1 MTKIISH
8 KTNLKNS
15 HVPVLAKEVIKNL
28 NIRDGLTYVDGTF
41 GAGGHSNMIL
51 SSATCNLVSIDRDP
65 SVSIYA
71 DKTRKI
77 FPNNFKLINGNIG
90 RLKFLLENNGI
101 KNIDGGILFDLGV
114 SSMQIDNAK
123 RGFSFRYDGP
133 LDMRMENSGQSAAD
147 IINESDERTLND
159 IIFTLGEERKARRIA
174 NAIVE
179 YRKNKLITSTF
190 ELAQI
195 VRSAI
200 GKNPRLKIDP
210 ATKTFQALRIK
221 VNNELM
227 EIEKALNDAEDLLSP
242 GARLVVICFHSLED
256 KIVKNFIKTRS
267 GLTPNPH
274 RHSAKIYSNI
284 NKDIPSFKS
293 ITKKVVIADDKEIQ
307 INSRSRSAKLRAAE
321 KLNKMENAA

>member
-8 KTNLKNS
+8 KNNLKNG
-15 HVPVLAKEVIKNL
+15 HIPVLANEVIKNL
-28 NIRDGLTYVDGTF
+28 NIRDGFTYVDGTY
-41 GAGGHSNMIL
+41 GAGGHTNMIL
-51 SSATCNLVSIDRDP
+51 SSAACNVISIDRDP
-65 SVSIYA
+65 SVAIFA
-71 DKTRKI
+71 DQTKKN
-77 FPNNFKLINGNIG
+77 FPNNFQLISGNIG
-90 RLKFLLENNGI
+90 RLKFLLESNGI

-114 SSMQIDNAK
+114 SSMQIDSAD

-133 LDMRMENSGQSAAD
+133 LDMRMEKSGKSAAD
-147 IINESDERTLND
+147 IINESDEKTLND

-174 NAIVE
+174 SAIVK
-179 YRKNKLITSTF
+179 YRKNKSIVSTF

-200 GKNPRLKIDP
+200 GKNPKLKIDP

-221 VNNELM
+221 VNNELG

-256 KIVKNFIKTRS
+256 KIVKKFIKTRS
-267 GLTPNPH
+267 GLTANPH
-274 RHSAKIYSNI
+274 RHSAGIYSNSN
-284 NKDIPSFKS
+284 NKSPAFKL
-293 ITKKVVIADDKEIQ
+293 ITKKVVIANNDEII

-321 KLNKMENAA
+321 RLNKMENAA

>member
-15 HVPVLAKEVIKNL
+15 HVPVLAEEVIKNL

-200 GKNPRLKIDP
+200 GKNPKLKIDP

-221 VNNELM
+221 VNNELS

-293 ITKKVVIADDKEIQ
+293 ITKKVVIADKKEIQ

>member
-1 MTKIISH
+1 MTKIIFNKS
-8 KTNLKNS
+8 NLKNS
-15 HVPVLAKEVIKNL
+15 HIPVLADEVLKNL
-28 NIRDGLTYVDGTF
+28 NIRDGLTYVDGTY
-41 GAGGHSNMIL
+41 GAGGHTNMIL
-51 SSATCNLVSIDRDP
+51 SAAACKVVSIDRDP
-65 SVSIYA
+65 LVKIYA
-71 DKTRKI
+71 DKTRNK

-90 RLKFLLENNGI
+90 RLKFLLESNGI
-101 KNIDGGILFDLGV
+101 KNVDGGILFDLGV
-114 SSMQIDNAK
+114 SSMQIDNAE

-133 LDMRMENSGQSAAD
+133 LDMRMENSGKSAAD
-147 IINESDERTLND
+147 IINESDEKTLND

-179 YRKNKLITSTF
+179 YRKNKLITTTF

-195 VRSAI
+195 IRSAI
-200 GKNPRLKIDP
+200 GKNPKLKIDP

-221 VNNELM
+221 VNNELS
-227 EIEKALNDAEDLLSP
+227 EIEKALSDAEDLLSP

-256 KIVKNFIKTRS
+256 KIVKNFIKSRS

-274 RHSAKIYSNI
+274 RHSAKIYSDI
-284 NKDIPSFKS
+284 NKDAPSFKA
-293 ITKKVVIADDKEIQ
+293 ITKKVVIADSKEIQ

>member
-1 MTKIISH
+1 VAKIISH

-15 HVPVLAKEVIKNL
+15 HVPVLAEEVIKNL

-200 GKNPRLKIDP
+200 GKNPKLKIDP

-221 VNNELM
+221 VNNELS

-293 ITKKVVIADDKEIQ
+293 ITKKVVIADNKEIQ

>member
-1 MTKIISH
+1 VTKIISH